1 MPVMA
6 SREEWGESSCTVE
19 CVANSHDLLAHA
31 MNRCSALH
39 KDDVVFADRLAKRQM
54 LALST
59 LLKVVDEDV
68 TANDAVIWNAFTICM
83 RSTIAAHLKC
93 DDEID
98 LRYMPMNSV
107 PIDSTI
113 HQEAISHAKGHN
125 VYYGLLAEDE
135 VEMPC
140 MDTMSYI
147 DIIRRAWRRLVA
159 SNVPDTAKNEVY
171 QIGEHEI
178 PAARMLLMDPPPCI
192 HEASDTYSDALLE
205 ASDALAK
212 ASDASDALVK
222 ASDALATTSELSESL
237 DQVSEA
243 LTNAYNACDVLAK
256 ASDVL
261 NGVSDT
267 AYCQNPVLTEPI

>member
-1 MPVMA
+1 MALLLNPIPPMPVMA

-98 LRYMPMNSV
+98 LRYMPMDSV
-107 PIDSTI
+107 PVDSTI

-140 MDTMSYI
+140 IDTMSYV

-159 SNVPDTAKNEVY
+159 SNVPDTTKNEVY

-178 PAARMLLMDPPPCI
+178 PAARMLLMDPPPYI
-192 HEASDTYSDALLE
+192 SSDICEDPGMPNALL
-205 ASDALAK
+205 K
-212 ASDASDALVK
+212 TSDASDTLNSISDHDSLEEFALNPK
-222 ASDALATTSELSESL
+222 PAECEST
-237 DQVSEA
+237 V
-243 LTNAYNACDVLAK
+243 
-256 ASDVL
+256 
-261 NGVSDT
+261 
-267 AYCQNPVLTEPI
+267 I